1 MKKIVLATAIAAL
14 STAASAQYY
23 VQGDVGLSKPE
34 YKLVDEDIK
43 FKGNDLGFR
52 VAVGTDTGN
61 VRYELDYTNYG
72 KADYSESSTESRN
85 GIAADYNEKFEV
97 KAQSIGLSAIYDFAS
112 MNNFTPY
119 VGARVAWNKFN
130 GDAVVDYKIYE
141 SATKSI
147 IESGS
152 AKEEIVDTDEF
163 GYGVLAGVQY
173 TVSPKMAVNAGVEY
187 NHLGKFTDAKANQ
200 YGAKVGLRYN
210 F

>member
-23 VQGDVGLSKPE
+23 VQGDIGLSKPE

-43 FKGNDLGFR
+43 LKGNDLGFR

-72 KADYSESSTESRN
+72 KADYSGSGSESMN
-85 GIAADYNEKFEV
+85 GISADYNETLEV

-119 VGARVAWNKFN
+119 VGARVAWNKFT
-130 GDAVVDYKIYE
+130 GDAMGDYKIYD
-141 SATKSI
+141 SATNYI

-152 AKEEIVDTDEF
+152 SKEEIVDTDEI

-187 NHLGKFTDAKANQ
+187 NYLGEFTDAKANQ